1 MALSKS
7 GVHYWVLFAFGEFAL
22 VLEIEK
28 MAQRSLCVL
37 GRLHNLL
44 DFLLLIVSFSLGHCG
59 FLCRLLLLCFVVDA
73 ADRADGAISA
83 D

>member
-1 MALSKS
+1 MALSES
-7 GVHYWVLFAFGEFAL
+7 GVHYWVLFALGKFTF

-37 GRLHNLL
+37 SRLDNLL
-44 DFLLLIVSFSLGHCG
+44 DFLLLIVSFSLSRCG
-59 FLCRLLLLCFVVDA
+59 FLCRLLLLRFVVDA